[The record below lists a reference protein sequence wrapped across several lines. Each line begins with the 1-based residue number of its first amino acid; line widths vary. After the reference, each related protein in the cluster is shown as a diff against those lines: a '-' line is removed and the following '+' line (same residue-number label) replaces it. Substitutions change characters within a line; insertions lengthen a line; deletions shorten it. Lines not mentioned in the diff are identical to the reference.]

1 MNRNAILNAMERK
14 AKAVFDSNS
23 DYIRTGKRG
32 MMIAEIRD
40 GKNPEQWDSSCRSF
54 GIVYRDYQYEGELVI
69 SNGTNFDALA
79 RGKVAFCR
87 RTNKNSGTN
96 YYQVLGYESFWKGA
110 IISDDGNCICSF
122 AGFSGL
128 DDEII
133 AQAGIT
139 CYESLKRTGKSLVT
153 GGDAEYESESS
164 DSAESSD
171 SEDSGE
177 DADSEDGSEE

>member
-1 MNRNAILNAMERK
+1 MNRNAILNAMEKK
-14 AKAVFDSNS
+14 AKSVYDSNS

-32 MMIAEIRD
+32 MMVVEIRD
-40 GKNPEQWDSSCRSF
+40 AKKPEQWDSSCRNF
-54 GIVYRDYQYEGELVI
+54 GIVFRDYQYEGELVI

-133 AQAGIT
+133 AQAGIN
-139 CYESLKRTGKSLVT
+139 CYKSLKRTGKSLVT
-153 GGDAEYESESS
+153 GGDPDYDPEQDDSA
-164 DSAESSD
+164 DSAESED
-171 SEDSGE
+171 SEVDE
-177 DADSEDGSEE
+177 AEE